1 VTTAKQVKQLLAPL
15 LAVHP
20 EMAMIDRV
28 AVTIRP
34 VRHLMYTITIDRT
47 GDAARCRPFWG
58 VSALVNE
65 LPGPTLGHGER
76 LFRGQPN
83 PLWKWNDSGLADDL
97 IKAVTG
103 QAMPAFAAVPG
114 LREYFVWTL
123 PEGIARQKFPAGH
136 VLYLLALGD
145 LDEARAVLERE
156 PRAAGYWTP
165 RLEQIGVRDALMRDG
180 SQLSHQ
186 NRSAI
191 ARLLREREAKS
202 VANLKLEALWEPT
215 PFPIEQV
222 T

>member
-1 VTTAKQVKQLLAPL
+1 
-15 LAVHP
+15 
-20 EMAMIDRV
+20 
-28 AVTIRP
+28 
-34 VRHLMYTITIDRT
+34 
-47 GDAARCRPFWG
+47 
-58 VSALVNE
+58 
-65 LPGPTLGHGER
+65 
-76 LFRGQPN
+76 
-83 PLWKWNDSGLADDL
+83 
-97 IKAVTG
+97 
-103 QAMPAFAAVPG
+103 
-114 LREYFVWTL
+114 
-123 PEGIARQKFPAGH
+123 
-136 VLYLLALGD
+136 
-145 LDEARAVLERE
+145 VLERE